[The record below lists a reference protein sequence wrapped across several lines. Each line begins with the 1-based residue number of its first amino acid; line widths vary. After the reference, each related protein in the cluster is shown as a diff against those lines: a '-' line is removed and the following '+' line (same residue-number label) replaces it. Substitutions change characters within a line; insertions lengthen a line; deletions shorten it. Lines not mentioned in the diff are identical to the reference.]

1 MGKGKNMDRE
11 TFMTFG
17 LVFVVLAAVVKAITA
32 LFQRDDDEAR
42 IKGFIIAVVILIV
55 GAVPLFVIGPHLPVR
70 TFRVTLRNGT
80 VYENV
85 MNFHT
90 PTSKDNSYYG
100 TIDEETIVFSDVL
113 KYEKE

>member
-70 TFRVTLRNGT
+70 TFRVT
-80 VYENV
+80 
-85 MNFHT
+85 